1 MDSFVSSNQRELECI
16 VVVVVVGAEAEAE
29 VVAAGGHCFVLV

>member
-16 VVVVVVGAEAEAE
+16 VVVVVVEAEAE